1 MHERVDGQRM
11 GQAGSPLL
19 DPALAPAAAAAA
31 AAVEGAEGNVTAIL
45 DYASLLVPATPAAVV
60 ALVVGR
66 DVAAGRAMA
75 QVVSV
80 HAFTHTECVCV
91 FFYMYRYIDQ

>member
-19 DPALAPAAAAAA
+19 DPALAPAAAAAAAA

-91 FFYMYRYIDQ
+91 FICIDR